1 MNWLKTHEPDFW
13 LLRIALFFML
23 VFPAFYSPFTD
34 VYQSAYYAGFSWA
47 YFFLVLYLVLQ
58 LVRNKE
64 KLWPLNAVGIM
75 FFGILFSYNLLSLYF
90 NHKYLHWYWNKL
102 TIRLPFF

>member
-47 YFFLVLYLVLQ
+47 YFFLNLSRFSILGFPSLSFSFAH
-58 LVRNKE
+58 LPINRAISSSDFPTNSSNNSTF
-64 KLWPLNAVGIM
+64 PLNS
-75 FFGILFSYNLLSLYF
+75 FFSS
-90 NHKYLHWYWNKL
+90 
-102 TIRLPFF
+102 